1 MIDTERYPDYLVYE
15 GINDL
20 HEEGSC
26 GASSSSEVDFTTYGV
41 DDPLQYPDNTTAA
54 PLEPNPHINHPYY
67 PTFSNH
73 SNNVGWICPSCG
85 VSNAPFVARCDCVT
99 EFKLNSDSESTERT

>member
-1 MIDTERYPDYLVYE
+1 MDTERYPDYLVYE
-15 GINDL
+15 DYTDSTVG
-20 HEEGSC
+20 
-26 GASSSSEVDFTTYGV
+26 
-41 DDPLQYPDNTTAA
+41 
-54 PLEPNPHINHPYY
+54 HPYY

-85 VSNAPFVARCDCVT
+85 ASNAPFVARCDCVT